1 MSLCAVNVPK
11 LTLLLSID
19 RPQVT
24 SPRFWRDTRELY
36 VSLCCL
42 TRTVDDRISHIV
54 LLCLFSDLYFVC
66 LQLFNS
72 LK

>member
-1 MSLCAVNVPK
+1 MAAVRSLR
-11 LTLLLSID
+11 ID

-24 SPRFWRDTRELY
+24 PPRFWREARELY
-36 VSLCCL
+36 GNLCCL
-42 TRTVDDRISHIV
+42 TRRVDDHISHLV
-54 LLCLFSDLYFVC
+54 LLSLISDLYFIC